1 MTIYVAVKETDK
13 ERLLGAY
20 SRLDDAY
27 RALKEQTRAL
37 KEQTD
42 VRPLSYVRQ
51 AFKNGQP
58 YALLGVSHQILYKL
72 YRFKE
77 K

>member
-1 MTIYVAVKETDK
+1 MARFIYVAVKETDK

-20 SRLDDAY
+20 SCLSDAY
-27 RALKEQTRAL
+27 ASIKVVC
-37 KEQTD
+37 KG

-58 YALLGVSHQILYKL
+58 YALLSVEHQALFKL
-72 YRFKE
+72 YRFE
-77 K
+77 ER

>member
-20 SRLDDAY
+20 NCLDDAY
-27 RALKEQTRAL
+27 RVL

-58 YALLGVSHQILYKL
+58 YALLGVSHQTLYKL
-72 YRFKE
+72 YRFEGK
-77 K
+77 

>member
-1 MTIYVAVKETDK
+1 MARFIYVAVKERDK

-20 SRLDDAY
+20 SRLSDAH
-27 RALKEQTRAL
+27 ASIKVLCE
-37 KEQTD
+37 D

-51 AFKNGQP
+51 AFNNGQP
-58 YALLGVSHQILYKL
+58 YALLGVKHQALFKL

-77 K
+77 R

>member
-1 MTIYVAVKETDK
+1 MSIYVAVKETDK

-27 RALKEQTRAL
+27 RALKEQI
-37 KEQTD
+37 D

-58 YALLGVSHQILYKL
+58 YVLLGVSHQTLYKL
-72 YRFKE
+72 YRFE
-77 K
+77 ER

>member
-20 SRLDDAY
+20 SCLDDAY
-27 RALKEQTRAL
+27 RALKEQT
-37 KEQTD
+37 D
-42 VRPLSYVRQ
+42 VRSLSYVRQ

-58 YALLGVSHQILYKL
+58 YVLLAVSNQTLYKL
-72 YRFKE
+72 YRFEE

>member
-1 MTIYVAVKETDK
+1 MMARFIYVAVKEREK

-20 SRLDDAY
+20 SRLNHAY
-27 RALKEQTRAL
+27 DAL

-58 YALLGVSHQILYKL
+58 YALLGVANQTLYKL
-72 YRFKE
+72 YRFE
-77 K
+77 ER

>member
-13 ERLLGAY
+13 KRLLGAY

-27 RALKEQTRAL
+27 AAL

-42 VRPLSYVRQ
+42 VRSLFYVRQ

-58 YALLGVSHQILYKL
+58 YALLGVSN
-72 YRFKE
+72 
-77 K
+77 

>member
-1 MTIYVAVKETDK
+1 MAKFIYVAVKETDK

-20 SRLDDAY
+20 SRLSDAH
-27 RALKEQTRAL
+27 ASIKAACD
-37 KEQTD
+37 D

-58 YALLGVSHQILYKL
+58 YALLAVKDQALFKL
-72 YRFKE
+72 YRFE
-77 K
+77 ER

>member
-1 MTIYVAVKETDK
+1 MARFIYVAVKEIDK

-20 SRLDDAY
+20 SRLSDAH
-27 RALKEQTRAL
+27 ASIKVLCE
-37 KEQTD
+37 D
-42 VRPLSYVRQ
+42 VRPLSYVQQ

-58 YALLGVSHQILYKL
+58 YVLLGVSNQTLYKL

>member
-20 SRLDDAY
+20 NCLDDAY
-27 RALKEQTRAL
+27 RALKEQI
-37 KEQTD
+37 D
-42 VRPLSYVRQ
+42 IRPLSYVRQ

-58 YALLGVSHQILYKL
+58 YALLGVSHQTLYKL
-72 YRFKE
+72 YRFEE

>member
-27 RALKEQTRAL
+27 RALKEQT
-37 KEQTD
+37 D
-42 VRPLSYVRQ
+42 VRSLSYVRQ

-58 YALLGVSHQILYKL
+58 YVLLAVSNQTLYKL
-72 YRFKE
+72 YRFEE

>member
-1 MTIYVAVKETDK
+1 MARFIYVAVKETNK

-20 SRLDDAY
+20 SRLEDAY
-27 RALKEQTRAL
+27 SAL

-58 YALLGVSHQILYKL
+58 YVLLAVDYQALFKL
-72 YRFKE
+72 YRFE
-77 K
+77 ER

>member
-1 MTIYVAVKETDK
+1 MARFIYVAVKETDK

-20 SRLDDAY
+20 SRLSDAH
-27 RALKEQTRAL
+27 ASIKAICE
-37 KEQTD
+37 D
-42 VRPLSYVRQ
+42 VRPLSYIRQ

-58 YALLGVSHQILYKL
+58 YALLGVEHQALFKL

-77 K
+77 R

>member
-1 MTIYVAVKETDK
+1 MSIYVAVKETDK

-27 RALKEQTRAL
+27 SAL

-42 VRPLSYVRQ
+42 VRPMSYFQ
-51 AFKNGQP
+51 QSFKNCQP
-58 YALLGVSHQILYKL
+58 YDLLGVKNQTLYKL

-77 K
+77 R

>member
-27 RALKEQTRAL
+27 RALKEQT
-37 KEQTD
+37 D
-42 VRPLSYVRQ
+42 VRPLFYVRQ

-58 YALLGVSHQILYKL
+58 YALLGVSHQTLYKL

>member
-1 MTIYVAVKETDK
+1 MSIYVAVKETDK

-27 RALKEQTRAL
+27 HALKEQTN
-37 KEQTD
+37 

-51 AFKNGQP
+51 ALKMVNPMRFWAFRTRLYINYIDLRKNNYGN
-58 YALLGVSHQILYKL
+58 
-72 YRFKE
+72 
-77 K
+77 

>member
-1 MTIYVAVKETDK
+1 MAKFIYVAVKETDK

-20 SRLDDAY
+20 SRLNHAY
-27 RALKEQTRAL
+27 SVL

-58 YALLGVSHQILYKL
+58 YVLLGVANQTLYKL
-72 YRFKE
+72 YRFE
-77 K
+77 ER

>member
-1 MTIYVAVKETDK
+1 MTIYVAVKEIDK

-27 RALKEQTRAL
+27 RAL

-58 YALLGVSHQILYKL
+58 YVLLGVSHQILYKL
-72 YRFKE
+72 YRFEGK
-77 K
+77 

>member
-20 SRLDDAY
+20 NCLDDAY
-27 RALKEQTRAL
+27 RVL

-42 VRPLSYVRQ
+42 VRPLSCVRQ

-58 YALLGVSHQILYKL
+58 YALLGVKNQTLYKL

-77 K
+77 R

>member
-27 RALKEQTRAL
+27 RAFKEH
-37 KEQTD
+37 TD
-42 VRPLSYVRQ
+42 VRPLFYVRQ

-58 YALLGVSHQILYKL
+58 YVLLGVANQILYKL
-72 YRFKE
+72 YRFEE

>member
-1 MTIYVAVKETDK
+1 MAKFIYVAVKERDK
-13 ERLLGAY
+13 ERLVGAY
-20 SRLDDAY
+20 SRLNDAY
-27 RALKEQTRAL
+27 NALKVNCNA
-37 KEQTD
+37 
-42 VRPLSYVRQ
+42 RPLSYVRQ

-58 YALLGVSHQILYKL
+58 YALLGVTNQTLYKL

>member
-20 SRLDDAY
+20 NCLDDAY
-27 RALKEQTRAL
+27 RVLKER
-37 KEQTD
+37 TD

-58 YALLGVSHQILYKL
+58 YALLGVSHQTLYKL
-72 YRFKE
+72 YRFEE

>member
-1 MTIYVAVKETDK
+1 MTRFIYVAVKETNK

-20 SRLDDAY
+20 SCLDDAY
-27 RALKEQTRAL
+27 NAFKEQTG
-37 KEQTD
+37 

-51 AFKNGQP
+51 AFNNGQP
-58 YALLGVSHQILYKL
+58 YALLAVDRQALFKL

-77 K
+77 R

>member
-1 MTIYVAVKETDK
+1 MSIYVAVKETDK

-20 SRLDDAY
+20 SCLDDAY
-27 RALKEQTRAL
+27 KAL

-58 YALLGVSHQILYKL
+58 YALLGVKHQILYKL
-72 YRFKE
+72 YRFEGK
-77 K
+77 

>member
-1 MTIYVAVKETDK
+1 MSRFIYVAVKETDK

-20 SRLDDAY
+20 SRLSDAY
-27 RALKEQTRAL
+27 ASIKVLCE
-37 KEQTD
+37 D

-51 AFKNGQP
+51 AFNNGQP
-58 YALLGVSHQILYKL
+58 YALLGVEHQALFKL

-77 K
+77 R

>member
-1 MTIYVAVKETDK
+1 MTIYVAVKEIDK
-13 ERLLGAY
+13 ECLLGAY

-27 RALKEQTRAL
+27 NALKAEI
-37 KEQTD
+37 D

-58 YALLGVSHQILYKL
+58 YVLLGVSHQTLYKL

>member
-1 MTIYVAVKETDK
+1 MAIYVAVKETDK
-13 ERLLGAY
+13 GRLLGAY

-27 RALKEQTRAL
+27 KVL

-42 VRPLSYVRQ
+42 VRPMSYVRQ

-58 YALLGVSHQILYKL
+58 YALLGVSHQVLYKL
-72 YRFKE
+72 YRFEE

>member
-1 MTIYVAVKETDK
+1 MSIYVAVKETDK

-27 RALKEQTRAL
+27 RALKEQTDVR
-37 KEQTD
+37 D

-58 YALLGVSHQILYKL
+58 YVLLGVANQTLYKL
-72 YRFKE
+72 YRFE
-77 K
+77 EM

>member
-1 MTIYVAVKETDK
+1 MSIYVAVKETDK

-27 RALKEQTRAL
+27 RALKEQT
-37 KEQTD
+37 D

-58 YALLGVSHQILYKL
+58 YVLLGVSHQILYKL

>member
-1 MTIYVAVKETDK
+1 MAIYVAVKETDK
-13 ERLLGAY
+13 ECLLGAY

-27 RALKEQTRAL
+27 TTL

-58 YALLGVSHQILYKL
+58 YVLLGVSHQTLYKL

>member
-1 MTIYVAVKETDK
+1 MSIYVAVKETDK

-27 RALKEQTRAL
+27 KALKEQA
-37 KEQTD
+37 D
-42 VRPLSYVRQ
+42 VRSLSYVRQ

-58 YALLGVSHQILYKL
+58 YVLLGVSHQTLYKL

>member
-1 MTIYVAVKETDK
+1 MARFIYVAVKETDK

-20 SRLDDAY
+20 SCLSDAH
-27 RALKEQTRAL
+27 ASIKAVCEDA
-37 KEQTD
+37 
-42 VRPLSYVRQ
+42 RPLSYVRQ

-58 YALLGVSHQILYKL
+58 YALLAVDHQALFKL

-77 K
+77 R

>member
-1 MTIYVAVKETDK
+1 MAIYVAVKETDK

-27 RALKEQTRAL
+27 KVL

-42 VRPLSYVRQ
+42 VRPMSYVRQ

-58 YALLGVSHQILYKL
+58 YALLGVKNQTLYKL

>member
-27 RALKEQTRAL
+27 RALKEQT
-37 KEQTD
+37 D

-51 AFKNGQP
+51 AFKSGQP
-58 YALLGVSHQILYKL
+58 YVLLGVTNQTLYKL